1 MTRAQPTATQRKAQQ
16 AAARLSTPARPVEV
30 RLSARRKKTITARW
44 EGQTIVM
51 LAPAAMGLERLVA
64 AGEGLIA
71 RLEKKATRATNHK
84 RSDEQLQALA
94 EALNDKYLAGQ
105 AEWTSI
111 TWVENMTTRWGSCT
125 PSTGRIRISHR
136 LKQVPDYVLNSVIIH
151 ELVHTWIPNHGA
163 DFWHWASRAPQL
175 ERARG

>member
-16 AAARLSTPARPVEV
+16 AAARLSAPTRPVEV

-44 EGQTIVM
+44 EGQRIVM

-94 EALNDKYLAGQ
+94 EALNDKYLDGR
-105 AEWTSI
+105 AEWTSD
-111 TWVENMTTRWGSCT
+111 R
-125 PSTGRIRISHR
+125 
-136 LKQVPDYVLNSVIIH
+136 KSV
-151 ELVHTWIPNHGA
+151 V
-163 DFWHWASRAPQL
+163 
-175 ERARG
+175 